1 MNRRP
6 SVRVGAA
13 RVIAQVLGSGRT
25 LDRALPP
32 VQETFEDRRDRALL
46 QAICYGVLRFCPRLE
61 CLLDELLD
69 RPLRSRDI
77 RIKTLLL
84 AGLYQLGNMDVPD
97 EIIQHGYLHV
107 GTEDSGPLGHRL
119 LSKFF
124 TRQNAEFL
132 NADYEHAR
140 SAIESGQQIM
150 KDANLSCTGFT
161 SPTWHQSK
169 ETEKALSDCGFLY
182 YTSYSRVISSQKEM
196 RVHSSALGDLGL
208 SSFLSQMNMV
218 KNEFMATTGFRCSP
232 LARIVLHPQTPFESP
247 PFSQALNTIV
257 KLAGKRRIVTY
268 RRFVESL

>member
-1 MNRRP
+1 MKYLVV
-6 SVRVGAA
+6 SVHDAA
-13 RVIAQVLGSGRT
+13 PPYLEELKRISAWLDKNAIQPRCFKVIPNCSGRWN
-25 LDRALPP
+25 
-32 VQETFEDRRDRALL
+32 
-46 QAICYGVLRFCPRLE
+46 IC
-61 CLLDELLD
+61 D
-69 RPLRSRDI
+69 SRDFLDWLEEE
-77 RIKTLLL
+77 REK
-84 AGLYQLGNMDVPD
+84 GS

-182 YTSYSRVISSQKEM
+182 YTSYSRLICSQKEM

-232 LARIVLHPQTPFESP
+232 LARIVLHPQTPFESS

-268 RRFVESL
+268 RRFLESL